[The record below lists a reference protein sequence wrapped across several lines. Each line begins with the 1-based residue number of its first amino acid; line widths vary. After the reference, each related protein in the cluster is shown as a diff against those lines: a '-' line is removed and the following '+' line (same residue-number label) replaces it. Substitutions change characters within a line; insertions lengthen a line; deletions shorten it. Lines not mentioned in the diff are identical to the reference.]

1 MNSQIEALRQ
11 RATENRKRIILP
23 EGHDPR
29 VVEAASKIEK
39 LGIADIILIGNE
51 SDIKNT
57 VKEKSLIL
65 NKTEIID
72 PQTYPKKDEII
83 DTFLSIR
90 GGKGVTREDA
100 METVLGDPVYF
111 GALLAR
117 LGVADGFV
125 AGASHTTADVARAAL
140 YCLGL
145 DREIGIMSSSFVIEL
160 EDCPY
165 GNKGLFIFGDCG
177 VVPNPNSNKLA
188 GIAISC
194 SRLYDELFKDEAR
207 VALLSYSTRGSA
219 AGESP
224 EKVVRALEIVK
235 TKAPELI
242 VDGEMQPDVALNPVY
257 QEIYPFSKIVGN
269 ANILIMP
276 ALHSAAI
283 STKLMKV
290 FGGGKLIG
298 PLLIGLGLPIEVA
311 PLRASTSEILNLASI
326 ASYSSGVIN
335 YFD

>member
-242 VDGEMQPDVALNPVY
+242 VDGEMQPDAALVPEVAKIKAPGSPVAGRANVL
-257 QEIYPFSKIVGN
+257 IFPNLDAGN
-269 ANILIMP
+269 I
-276 ALHSAAI
+276 
-283 STKLMKV
+283 TYKLTQRLGRARV
-290 FGGGKLIG
+290 VG
-298 PLLIGLGLPIEVA
+298 PLLQGLKKPASDLSRGCGVEEIIDAVA
-311 PLRASTSEILNLASI
+311 VIAVRAQQC
-326 ASYSSGVIN
+326 
-335 YFD
+335 